1 MLYPIFR
8 LRKLKTDAKD
18 WWRGFI
24 AWGEIT
30 CHGDQSLHQPNSSG
44 NFFPMKLTRVREAI
58 EILTLSAE
66 ELYIEEKPRTKKST
80 AAVRA
85 KKAPAKTVRSKK
97 TPAKSTRA
105 KKVVKK
111 TKRIM

>member
-1 MLYPIFR
+1 MLNPIFR
-8 LRKLKTDAKD
+8 LRKLETDAKV

-24 AWGEIT
+24 TWGEIT

-44 NFFPMKLTRVREAI
+44 SFFSMKLTRVREAI
-58 EILTLSAE
+58 EILKLSAE

-85 KKAPAKTVRSKK
+85 KKAPTKSVRTKK

-105 KKVVKK
+105 KKVAKK
-111 TKRIM
+111 TKRIT